1 MSLNEKI
8 RSFIL
13 ENLMVFDEEEEFS
26 DSDNIFQL
34 GYVNSLFA
42 IKLLNYV
49 EKEFNIVIENEE
61 MDISNFSSVSAI
73 VHLVEKKIRPFQVTA
88 PCL

>member
-1 MSLNEKI
+1 MNISEKI

-13 ENLMVFDEEEEFS
+13 DNLMAIDDEDEFS
-26 DSDNIFQL
+26 DADNIFQL

-61 MDISNFSSVSAI
+61 MDIGNFSSVMAI
-73 VHLVEKKIRPFQVTA
+73 EQLVQKKIRQRPVYA
-88 PCL
+88 K

>member
-1 MSLNEKI
+1 MNISEKI

-13 ENLMVFDEEEEFS
+13 DNLMAIDDEDEFS
-26 DSDNIFQL
+26 DTDNIFQL

-73 VHLVEKKIRPFQVTA
+73 EQLVQKKIRQLPVYA
-88 PCL
+88 K

>member
-1 MSLNEKI
+1 MNISEKI
-8 RSFIL
+8 RAFIL
-13 ENLMVFDEEEEFS
+13 DNLMAIDEDDEFS
-26 DSDNIFQL
+26 DTDNIFQL

-73 VHLVEKKIRPFQVTA
+73 VQLVKKKTTQLPVYA
-88 PCL
+88 K

>member
-1 MSLNEKI
+1 MNLNEKI

-13 ENLMVFDEEEEFS
+13 DNLMVSDDEDDFS
-26 DSDNIFQL
+26 DSDNIFKL
-34 GYVNSLFA
+34 GFVNSLFA

-61 MDISNFSSVSAI
+61 MDISNFSSVSSI
-73 VHLVEKKIRPFQVTA
+73 VQLVEKKIRLLPVYA
-88 PCL
+88 K

>member
-1 MSLNEKI
+1 MNISEKI

-13 ENLMVFDEEEEFS
+13 DNLMAIDDEDEFS
-26 DSDNIFQL
+26 DADNIFQL

-61 MDISNFSSVSAI
+61 MDIGNFSSVMAI
-73 VHLVEKKIRPFQVTA
+73 EQLVQKKIRQLPVYA
-88 PCL
+88 K